1 MGVRQVST
9 LNCSGVSMRTDLQI
23 QPRII
28 SMGAG
33 LTTTRWVVVQD
44 GRIRELFQD
53 YDRAVE
59 YMTALTRDWESQDE

>member
-9 LNCSGVSMRTDLQI
+9 LNCSGDSMRTDLKI
-23 QPRII
+23 QRRII

-33 LTTTRWVVVQD
+33 LSTTRWVVVQD
-44 GRIRELFQD
+44 GRIRELFED

>member
-1 MGVRQVST
+1 
-9 LNCSGVSMRTDLQI
+9 MRTDLKI
-23 QPRII
+23 QRRII

-33 LTTTRWVVVQD
+33 LSTTRWVVVQD

-59 YMTALTRDWESQDE
+59 YVTVLTRDWESQDQ